1 MQVAEGE
8 CGKYVMHFLR
18 LKYLTFKKPRNIF
31 RNKVSP
37 LFLKREILE
46 YQDK

>member
-1 MQVAEGE
+1 MQVSEGE
-8 CGKYVMHFLR
+8 CGKYFIHFLR

-37 LFLKREILE
+37 LFLKREMFGH
-46 YQDK
+46 QDK